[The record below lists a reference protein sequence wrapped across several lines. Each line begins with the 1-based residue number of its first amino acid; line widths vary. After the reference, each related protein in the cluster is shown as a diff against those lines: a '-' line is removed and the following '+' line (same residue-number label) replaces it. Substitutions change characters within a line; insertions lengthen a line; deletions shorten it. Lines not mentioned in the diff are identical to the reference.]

1 MKNLPDSIT
10 LEELLDVISKEME
23 GTPSEK
29 LTEKLIITIG
39 MLQDVYDI
47 DEIAN
52 NYILYSVV
60 GLEEQ
65 SNKRTLTNAQAAQKI
80 INKKKQ
86 GK

>member
-1 MKNLPDSIT
+1 MKNLPDSLT
-10 LEELLDVISKEME
+10 LEELLDIISKEME

-29 LTEKLIITIG
+29 FTEKLIITIG
-39 MLQDVYDI
+39 ILKDVYDI
-47 DEIAN
+47 DENAN
-52 NYILYSVV
+52 NYILYSVL

-80 INKKKQ
+80 INKKL

>member
-10 LEELLDVISKEME
+10 LEELLGVISKEIE

-39 MLQDVYDI
+39 ILQDVYDI
-47 DEIAN
+47 DENAN

>member
-10 LEELLDVISKEME
+10 LEELLEVISKEME

-47 DEIAN
+47 DENAN

>member
-1 MKNLPDSIT
+1 MKNLPDSLT
-10 LEELLDVISKEME
+10 LEELLDIISKEME

-39 MLQDVYDI
+39 ILKDVYDI
-47 DEIAN
+47 DENAN
-52 NYILYSVV
+52 NYILYSFV

-80 INKKKQ
+80 INKKQ

>member
-47 DEIAN
+47 DENAN

>member
-10 LEELLDVISKEME
+10 LEELLDVISKEIE
-23 GTPSEK
+23 GTPSEQ

-39 MLQDVYDI
+39 MLQDIYDI
-47 DEIAN
+47 DENAN

>member
-10 LEELLDVISKEME
+10 LEELLGVISKEME

-39 MLQDVYDI
+39 ILQDVYDI
-47 DEIAN
+47 DENAN